1 VAPFFTMRLCSVF
14 HVCSL
19 QSHRVFRFDKPD
31 LGRLT
36 TRLQE
41 ICNKVS
47 IHSPPVSGLLLLTRS
62 ALHQEGLRADTQTVM
77 ALCNL
82 ADHDIRSCLNTLQVR
97 QPCTG
102 AERCVFDIPQC

>member
-1 VAPFFTMRLCSVF
+1 
-14 HVCSL
+14 
-19 QSHRVFRFDKPD
+19 
-31 LGRLT
+31 
-36 TRLQE
+36 
-41 ICNKVS
+41 
-47 IHSPPVSGLLLLTRS
+47 
-62 ALHQEGLRADTQTVM
+62 VM